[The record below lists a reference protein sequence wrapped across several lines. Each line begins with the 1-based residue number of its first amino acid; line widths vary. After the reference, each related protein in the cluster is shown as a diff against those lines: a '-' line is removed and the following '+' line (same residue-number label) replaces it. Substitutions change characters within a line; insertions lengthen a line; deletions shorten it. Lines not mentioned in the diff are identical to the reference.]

1 MPAGRPTDYKPEYCE
16 LVIKMGR
23 QGKSKAQIAATI
35 GVTRVTMWGWAQKN
49 EEFFNAL
56 ALSEDLALQ
65 WWEDIAQDHLKQTKD
80 GVTLNTSLW
89 SRSMAAR
96 FPKDYTDRTKHEVT
110 GKDEGPLQVDVVMDV
125 AQSLIDEL
133 TGIRQHAD
141 SKSSKAD

>member
-1 MPAGRPTDYKPEYCE
+1 MAGGRPTDYDPKYCE
-16 LVIKMGR
+16 FVIAMGR
-23 QGKSKAQIAATI
+23 EGKSKAQIAATI
-35 GVTRVTMWGWAQKN
+35 GVTRVTMWGWAQKH

-56 ALSEDLALQ
+56 ALSEELALK
-65 WWEDIAQDHLKQTKD
+65 WWEDVAQDHLKQTKD
-80 GVTLNTSLW
+80 GLTLNTSLW

-133 TGIRQHAD
+133 TGIRQNAD
-141 SKSSKAD
+141 RKPKQAD

>member
-16 LVIKMGR
+16 LVIQMGR

-56 ALSEDLALQ
+56 ALSEELALQ
-65 WWEDIAQDHLKQTKD
+65 WWEDIAQSHLKQTKD

-96 FPKDYTDRTKHEVT
+96 FPKDYTDRTKHEIT
-110 GKDEGPLQVDVVMDV
+110 GKDEGPVQVDMVMDV

-133 TGIRQHAD
+133 TGIRQNAD
-141 SKSSKAD
+141 SKSKQAD

>member
-1 MPAGRPTDYKPEYCE
+1 MPVGRPTDYDPKYCE
-16 LVIKMGR
+16 LVIEMGR

-35 GVTRVTMWGWAQKN
+35 GVTRKTMWTWCSVH
-49 EEFFNAL
+49 EEFLNAIEY
-56 ALSEDLALQ
+56 AEELALQ

-96 FPKDYTDRTKHEVT
+96 FPKDYTDRTKHEIT
-110 GKDEGPLQVDVVMDV
+110 GKDEGPVQVDMVMDV

-133 TGIRQHAD
+133 TGIRQNAD
-141 SKSSKAD
+141 SKSKQAD